1 MPTPTDLGSRLAA
14 LPTAALSDALDKL
27 GLPGSLHGI
36 GPLAQ
41 ASRSCGPAF
50 TVAYAPIG
58 EHGGSVGDFLD
69 DVPAGAVV
77 VIDNDGRTDCTVW
90 GGIMTGV
97 ASARGIGGTVIHGVC
112 RDTASVY
119 ATDYPMWCAG
129 KFMRTGKDRVRL
141 VAIQQPLTIDGVTI
155 RPGDLVCG
163 DEDGVVIVPI
173 EHAEEVATIA
183 EHIESTEARIV
194 HAVRDGAS
202 LVAARTRFGYHAL
215 QTTGTEKGQ

>member
-1 MPTPTDLGSRLAA
+1 MPTPTDLSSRLAA

-36 GPLAQ
+36 GPLQQ

-58 EHGGSVGDFLD
+58 EQGGSVGDFLD
-69 DVPAGAVV
+69 DVPVGAVV

-90 GGIMTGV
+90 GGIMTGI

-119 ATDYPMWCAG
+119 AADYPMWSAG
-129 KFMRTGKDRVRL
+129 KFMRTGKDRVR
-141 VAIQQPLTIDGVTI
+141 G
-155 RPGDLVCG
+155 GD
-163 DEDGVVIVPI
+163 P
-173 EHAEEVATIA
+173 ATA
-183 EHIESTEARIV
+183 HDRRRHDSPR
-194 HAVRDGAS
+194 
-202 LVAARTRFGYHAL
+202 
-215 QTTGTEKGQ
+215 